1 MSAEGVQAAVRRIA
15 DDLLALAA
23 LVLEDD
29 TIGTNAKVGRNTLK
43 NSALRGDL
51 SVAIQRTGED
61 PVIRALFNHY
71 VVFLEWERPPRYGKQ
86 PPIHVLKE
94 WAARNGIPTDAE
106 TLWAISYAIWR
117 DGHEGRP
124 IFATMDREL
133 DRLFEGD
140 WAEELRRAIM
150 EGIERFFNGF

>member
-15 DDLLALAA
+15 DDLLALAV

-86 PPIHVLKE
+86 PPIHVLKG
-94 WAARNGIPTDAE
+94 WAAKNGIPTDAE

-150 EGIERFFNGF
+150 EGIERFFNGV